1 MPLNSKVKGRC
12 FMSDYEIYVFLLCL
26 IVFLLLTALSVV
38 CLSIITK
45 LTLRLINC
53 GEEDQKILE
62 EYKKS
67 KTKKGENKVVKILDH
82 VFSGLVCFALLA
94 MLIGSMAIRCTESF
108 KCDKI
113 PNYRVVKT
121 GSMAQTNE
129 KNTYLTQNG
138 IDNHLQIFDLIK
150 TEKLPAEEDLKLYDI
165 VVYEVD
171 GMMIVHRIVE
181 IEEPNEYHPDCRH
194 FRLQG
199 DAVEAADRFPVLY
212 EQMRAIY
219 SGTRIPFI
227 GSFIMFMQSPAGWLC
242 VLLVVAA
249 MIASPILDKKLAAAR
264 AIRLDIC
271 LEQQRKEGAQTE
283 EMPEPVLVGG
293 NR

>member
-1 MPLNSKVKGRC
+1 
-12 FMSDYEIYVFLLCL
+12 MSDYEIYVFLLCL

-45 LTLRLINC
+45 LTLRLIHC

-62 EYKKS
+62 EYEKS

-129 KNTYLTQNG
+129 KNAYLTQNG

-283 EMPEPVLVGG
+283 EMPERVIVGG
-293 NR
+293 NRG

>member
-1 MPLNSKVKGRC
+1 MT
-12 FMSDYEIYVFLLCL
+12 DYEIYVFLLCL

-67 KTKKGENKVVKILDH
+67 KTKNGAHKLAKILDYIL
-82 VFSGLVCFALLA
+82 SGVVCFAFVA
-94 MLIGSMAIRCTESF
+94 MLISSMAIRCTENF

-121 GSMAQTNE
+121 GSMAETNE
-129 KNTYLTQNG
+129 KNTYLTKNG

-181 IEEPNEYHPDCRH
+181 IEEPNENHPDCRH

-199 DAVEAADRFPVLY
+199 DAVEAPDRFPVLY
-212 EQMRAIY
+212 EQMKAIY
-219 SGTRIPFI
+219 RDQRTPFI

-242 VLLVVAA
+242 VLLVVVA
-249 MIASPILDKKLAAAR
+249 MFASPILDKKLAVAR

-271 LEQQRKEGAQTE
+271 LKQLSKEGTQTE
-283 EMPEPVLVGG
+283 ETPELVLLGG
-293 NR
+293 EIDD

>member
-1 MPLNSKVKGRC
+1 
-12 FMSDYEIYVFLLCL
+12 MSDYEIYVFLLCL
-26 IVFLLLTALSVV
+26 IVFLSLTALSVA
-38 CLSIITK
+38 CLYIITK

-67 KTKKGENKVVKILDH
+67 KTKKGVHKVAKFLDYAL
-82 VFSGLVCFALLA
+82 SGVVCLA
-94 MLIGSMAIRCTESF
+94 FIVMLIGSMAIRCTENF
-108 KCDKI
+108 MCDKI

-121 GSMAQTNE
+121 GSMAETNE
-129 KNTYLTQNG
+129 KNTYLTKNG

-171 GMMIVHRIVE
+171 DMMIVHRIVE
-181 IEEPNEYHPDCRH
+181 IEEPNENHPDCRY

-199 DAVEAADRFPVLY
+199 DAVEAPDRFPVLY

-219 SGTRIPFI
+219 TGERIPFI

-242 VLLVVAA
+242 ALLVVVA
-249 MIASPILDKKLAAAR
+249 MFASPILEKKLAAAR
-264 AIRLDIC
+264 AMRLDIY
-271 LEQQRKEGAQTE
+271 LKQSREETE
-283 EMPEPVLVGG
+283 DTPELVLVGG
-293 NR
+293 ETDD

>member
-1 MPLNSKVKGRC
+1 
-12 FMSDYEIYVFLLCL
+12 MSDYEIYVFLLCL
-26 IVFLLLTALSVV
+26 IVFLLLTALSVA
-38 CLSIITK
+38 CLYIITK
-45 LTLRLINC
+45 LSLRLITC

-67 KTKKGENKVVKILDH
+67 KTKKGAHKVAKIFDYVL
-82 VFSGLVCFALLA
+82 SGVVCFAFVA
-94 MLIGSMAIRCTESF
+94 MLIGSMAIRCTENF

-121 GSMAQTNE
+121 GSMAETNE
-129 KNTYLTQNG
+129 KNTYLTKNG

-171 GMMIVHRIVE
+171 GMMIVHRIIE
-181 IEEPNEYHPDCRH
+181 IEEPNENHPDCRH

-199 DAVEAADRFPVLY
+199 DAVEAPDRFPVLY

-219 SGTRIPFI
+219 TGERIPFI
-227 GSFIMFMQSPAGWLC
+227 GSFIMFM
-242 VLLVVAA
+242 
-249 MIASPILDKKLAAAR
+249 
-264 AIRLDIC
+264 
-271 LEQQRKEGAQTE
+271 
-283 EMPEPVLVGG
+283 
-293 NR
+293 